1 MDLLPVWIVTNIK
14 RLDRVKTPHF
24 FEEASEEYVLILNY
38 YSEYNCFMS
47 CLEKKAWGTLIPIT
61 TTELSKLQLLK
72 TPSDEFAFQK
82 LIKIEKVKIDVK
94 LTWKLIWKI
103 NEIDKCC
110 FLQLLLTKVCSY
122 LNLPFSKYVNSA
134 IFLILNTGNGDILS
148 FEEANL
154 RRETTGVSGL
164 MIAR

>member
-1 MDLLPVWIVTNIK
+1 M
-14 RLDRVKTPHF
+14 
-24 FEEASEEYVLILNY
+24 
-38 YSEYNCFMS
+38 
-47 CLEKKAWGTLIPIT
+47 
-61 TTELSKLQLLK
+61 
-72 TPSDEFAFQK
+72 
-82 LIKIEKVKIDVK
+82 KIDVK

-103 NEIDKCC
+103 NEIDKC
-110 FLQLLLTKVCSY
+110 FYQLLLTKVSSY
-122 LNLPFSKYVNSA
+122 LNLPFSKYVNNA

>member
-1 MDLLPVWIVTNIK
+1 M
-14 RLDRVKTPHF
+14 
-24 FEEASEEYVLILNY
+24 
-38 YSEYNCFMS
+38 
-47 CLEKKAWGTLIPIT
+47 
-61 TTELSKLQLLK
+61 
-72 TPSDEFAFQK
+72 
-82 LIKIEKVKIDVK
+82 KIDVK

-103 NEIDKCC
+103 NEIDK
-110 FLQLLLTKVCSY
+110 FFYQLLLTKVCSY
-122 LNLPFSKYVNSA
+122 LNLPFSKYVNNA